1 MKSIK
6 DFRNILLEEEKS
18 DYKQFDQLVRAG
30 LANKAQIQKIHRVLD
45 KMKEDKPVL
54 TSVDRAIV
62 QDLLNKMVD
71 VVTNNKQI
79 FQQTRRAVRE
89 DIVDTSDFKI
99 DKTGRK
105 YKAHRIKLGDTT
117 PAVADGTVELA
128 KEEVVQLTEAQDP
141 PFVLVLKRKAIRL
154 YPDGTKIA
162 LYHNDRLD
170 KDFAVPYSTSS
181 QPVIQ
186 AEAVDAMGQ
195 LQKIKD
201 SHSHGTVNHKDG
213 SASKVD
219 VQTAHAVLTVHKSLN
234 DENKKKFDDMISRS
248 AHHMQKAAEFSWKQ
262 MK

>member
-1 MKSIK
+1 MKSLE

-99 DKTGRK
+99 DKSGRK
-105 YKAHRIKLGDTT
+105 YKAHRIKLGDN

-170 KDFAVPYSTSS
+170 KDFAVPYATSS

-234 DENKKKFDDMISRS
+234 DENKKKFADMVARS
-248 AHHMQKAAEFSWKQ
+248 SHHMQKAAEFSWKQ

>member
-1 MKSIK
+1 MKSLE

-89 DIVDTSDFKI
+89 DIIDTSDFKL
-99 DKTGRK
+99 DKRGRK
-105 YKAHRIKLGDTT
+105 YKAHRIKLGDN

-195 LQKIKD
+195 LQRIKD

-219 VQTAHAVLTVHKSLN
+219 VQTAHAVLTIHKSLN
-234 DENKKKFDDMISRS
+234 DENKKKFADMVARS
-248 AHHMQKAAEFSWKQ
+248 SHHMQKAANFAVSK